1 MIFTDLI
8 FVFAFLPIYIIAEF
22 SSREAWAK
30 NMISIAA
37 SLLFIAWG
45 RSLYYALIILP
56 VFLIYI
62 CGLLRRRF
70 GAVFEVLGDVIAAA
84 SAGFAVV
91 SLAGDGTLHSALLS
105 VGFILY
111 ALRAVN
117 YLKKVSD
124 GMAPE
129 RDLLCLAVY
138 LISFEN
144 MLIAPLMGYDKMQKK
159 LASRRPTLSKTSAGL
174 SAFIKGFAKVA
185 VFGLSFDAVRIA
197 ATEYEAFPWLNAI
210 TLIVVTFG
218 EVYVITAG
226 FLEMS
231 AGLCMI
237 SGFSPEYETS
247 AFLPK
252 FRVSE
257 HVAEMWRGLPA
268 MARKNFAERS
278 LAGTLISLA
287 ALSLMTG
294 IFIGFGAK
302 AGAFLVV
309 LIILMTLEET
319 SPKRNKAAD
328 LIFSAVLMTVAFLVL
343 VGGSFNG
350 ISAVLGAIDPSAYD
364 YDITYILNFELIR
377 RLPWLI
383 IGAVAVSPLYR
394 LAENALR
401 RKMAENERAY
411 TALRV
416 ADTAVCAVLLV
427 LGTIAA
433 L

>member
-8 FVFAFLPIYIIAEF
+8 FIFAFLPIYIIAGF

-45 RSLYYALIILP
+45 RSWYYVLIIIP

-62 CGLLRRRF
+62 CGLLLPRF
-70 GAVFEVLGDVIAAA
+70 GAVFEAVGDIIAAA
-84 SAGFAVV
+84 SAAFAVV

-129 RDLLCLAVY
+129 RDVLCLAVY

-144 MLIAPLMGYDKMQKK
+144 MLIAPLTGYDKMRKK

-174 SAFIKGFAKVA
+174 SKFIKGFAKAA
-185 VFGLSFDAVRIA
+185 VLGLSFDAVRVA
-197 ATEYEAFPWLNAI
+197 ATQYEAFPWLNAI
-210 TLIVVTFG
+210 TLIIVTFG
-218 EVYVITAG
+218 EVYVITAS

-237 SGFSPEYETS
+237 SGFSPEAETS

-268 MARKNFAERS
+268 MVRENFAERT
-278 LAGTLISLA
+278 LVGTVISLA

-294 IFIGFGAK
+294 VFIGFGAK
-302 AGAFLVV
+302 VGAFLGV
-309 LIILMTLEET
+309 LMILMTLEGF
-319 SPKRNKAAD
+319 SPKHNKIAD
-328 LIFSAVLMTVAFLVL
+328 LIFSAVLLTVAFLVL
-343 VGGSFNG
+343 IGGSFAG
-350 ISAVLGAIDPSAYD
+350 IFTVLGAINPSAYE
-364 YDITYILNFELIR
+364 YDITYILNLELLR

-416 ADTAVCAVLLV
+416 ADTVICAALLV

>member
-8 FVFAFLPIYIIAEF
+8 FVFAFLPIYVVAVF
-22 SSREAWAK
+22 CCREAWAK

-37 SLLFIAWG
+37 SLLFIVWG
-45 RSLYYALIILP
+45 RTWYYALIILP

-62 CGLLRRRF
+62 CALLRPRL
-70 GAVFEVLGDVIAAA
+70 GAVFEVLGDLIAAA
-84 SAGFAVV
+84 SAAFAAV

-117 YLKKVSD
+117 YMKKVSD
-124 GMAPE
+124 GMEPE
-129 RDLLCLAVY
+129 RDILCLAVY

-144 MLIAPLMGYDKMQKK
+144 MLIAPLASYDKMSKR

-174 SAFIKGFAKVA
+174 SAFIKGFAKA
-185 VFGLSFDAVRIA
+185 SILGLSFDAVRVA
-197 ATEYEAFPWLNAI
+197 ATQYEAFPWLNAI

-237 SGFSPEYETS
+237 SGFSPERETP

-252 FRVSE
+252 CRASE
-257 HVAEMWRGLPA
+257 HIAEMWRSLPA
-268 MARKNFAERS
+268 MSRENFAERT
-278 LAGTLISLA
+278 LPGTLISLA
-287 ALSLMTG
+287 VLSLVTG
-294 IFIGFGAK
+294 VFIGFGAR
-302 AGAFLVV
+302 AGAFLGI
-309 LIILMTLEET
+309 LLILMTLEEV
-319 SPKRNKAAD
+319 SPKRNKITD
-328 LIFSAVLMTVAFLVL
+328 LLFSAVLLTVAFLVL
-343 VGGSFNG
+343 IGGSFTG
-350 ISAVLGAIDPSAYD
+350 ISSVLGAINPSAYE
-364 YDITYILNFELIR
+364 YDVTYILNLELTR

-383 IGAVAVSPLYR
+383 LGVIVISPLYR
-394 LAENALR
+394 LAASVLR
-401 RKMAENERAY
+401 KKMAEDERAY
-411 TALRV
+411 TALRIV
-416 ADTAVCAVLLV
+416 DTAVCAALLV